1 MLMYSDCQSLTF
13 FSVLKQ
19 QMFPTN
25 NTPYKS
31 IIGNE
36 LEVVARRST
45 NSLLMQKNYT
55 GLCSLNLDDIV
66 QEMRHFCPTVYDILS
81 TMLDMD
87 NKEKKNPT
95 LCLVYGLIM
104 FRRFHELSLFQRIN
118 TLILIEGNANQQVNN
133 T

>member
-1 MLMYSDCQSLTF
+1 
-13 FSVLKQ
+13 
-19 QMFPTN
+19 MFPTN
-25 NTPYKS
+25 NIPYKS
-31 IIGNE
+31 VINE

-45 NSLLMQKNYT
+45 TSLLMQKNYT
-55 GLCSLNLDDIV
+55 GLCSLNLDDLV
-66 QEMRHFCPTVYDILS
+66 QEMRHLCPTVYDILS

-87 NKEKKNPT
+87 NNKEKKIPT

-118 TLILIEGNANQQVNN
+118 TLLLIEGNANQQVNN